1 VAKVF
6 EHQLARARAAGVRIE
21 AAGVATAESI
31 AALNPDVAVLATGST
46 MRVPAF
52 AAGGAEAVDARALVA
67 SLGMTAAKRPGTV
80 VLFDQDHGAGVYA
93 LADWLAATYERL
105 VLITPRTQLG
115 RAVAYVN
122 LIGVYRRLY
131 KAHAEI
137 IGASVPTRFAGGT
150 LTYANAFNGEEKTI
164 DGVTLF
170 TYATPRIAN
179 DALAAPLRARGIDV
193 RLIGDAFAPRAIL
206 AAVHEG
212 NRVGCDI

>member
-1 VAKVF
+1 M
-6 EHQLARARAAGVRIE
+6 RIE
-21 AAGVATAESI
+21 AGAPATVEVI
-31 AALNPDVAVLATGST
+31 AALQPEVAVLATGST
-46 MRVPAF
+46 MRLPALS
-52 AAGGAEAVDARALVA
+52 AGSAEAVDARLLVA
-67 SLGMTAAKRPGTV
+67 GFGANNAKRAGTA

-131 KAHAEI
+131 KAHAEVI
-137 IGASVPTRFAGGT
+137 AASLPTCFEGGV
-150 LTYANAFNGEEKTI
+150 LSYVNAFNGEETSVA
-164 DGVTLF
+164 GVTLF
-170 TYATPRIAN
+170 TYATPRVAN
-179 DALAAPLRARGIDV
+179 DVLAAPLRARGIDV

-212 NRVGCDI
+212 NRLGCDI